1 MEPVTDKN
9 ILAAKKPDP
18 KLLEKLDRLEK
29 LVLLLREYM
38 QDNTETNHLL
48 ENEEFTDKQLHNF
61 LLMALDYYNN
71 MVTPISIKSDIM
83 HFPSLVLWLEGAA
96 IFALKSSIF
105 KFIRNSFQYNDSG
118 VQVAVEEKAGEYERT
133 LQRMMTEF
141 TQAARMLK
149 ENINM
154 EQCYGGFSSEY
165 LNLYTAGR
173 RNLRSIVS

>member
-1 MEPVTDKN
+1 MEQDRN
-9 ILAAKKPDP
+9 ILAVKTADP
-18 KLLEKLDRLEK
+18 RLLEQLDRLEK
-29 LVLLLREYM
+29 MVLILRDYL
-38 QDNTETNHLL
+38 QDDADSNHLL
-48 ENEEFTDKQLHNF
+48 EKEEFSDKQLHGF

-71 MVTPISIKSDIM
+71 IVTPISIKSTVMD
-83 HFPSLVLWLEGAA
+83 FPSLTLWLEGAA
-96 IFALKSSIF
+96 VFALKSAIF
-105 KFIRNSFQYNDSG
+105 RYIRNNFSYNDSG
-118 VQVAVEEKAGEYERT
+118 VQVQVEEKSGEYERT

-154 EQCYGGFSSEY
+154 EQVYGGFSSEY